1 MVCEKEKKKKTSLFP
16 SLSCFSGGANAKKL
30 TCQCR
35 RSKRLVLYPWVR
47 RYPGGVQ
54 WQPTSVFLPGEPHRQ
69 RSLVGY
75 GPWGC
80 QKSDM
85 MEQVTRT
92 LLWVVPLG
100 PWGHLLPR
108 PSHRCSAQQT
118 VGVGAGADVAADVEG
133 PVTLVREM
141 EGPATSPVEHSK
153 VGHCSGMYPGG
164 GAARLIHP
172 ALVACPAPTRKGGR
186 EVRVDPGGV

>member
-1 MVCEKEKKKKTSLFP
+1 M
-16 SLSCFSGGANAKKL
+16 
-30 TCQCR
+30 
-35 RSKRLVLYPWVR
+35 LYPWVR
-47 RYPGGVQ
+47 RYPGGGQ
-54 WQPTSVFLPGEPHRQ
+54 WQPTSVFLLGEPHRQ

-75 GPWGC
+75 GPWRC
-80 QKSDM
+80 QKLDM
-85 MEQVTRT
+85 MEQVTCT

-133 PVTLVREM
+133 PVTLVRWRALQH
-141 EGPATSPVEHSK
+141 PQSNTVN